1 MNILTASQK
10 LVNYFLKYDSIND
23 EQIFGL
29 VPEKEDHQ
37 ACCAAF
43 TCALDEM
50 EKNQIVVSKSEEIEI
65 GRDEEEDEENKK
77 TYVPSEKIKFTTWV
91 LKRPL
96 QNREQVLLI
105 DGITALKVS
114 AVVNNFYQM
123 ANNGQMIYNP
133 IQITNNDILILLEV
147 IALYAKQNMNKAQ
160 EETKVDKKKKE

>member
-37 ACCAAF
+37 AYYTAF

-50 EKNQIVVSKSEEIEI
+50 EKNKIVVSKTQDIEI
-65 GRDEEEDEENKK
+65 GRDEEDEKSN
-77 TYVPSEKIKFTTWV
+77 VPPEKMKFTTWV
-91 LKRPL
+91 LNRPL

-105 DGITALKVS
+105 DGITALKIS

-123 ANNGQMIYNP
+123 ANNGKMICNP
-133 IQITNNDILILLEV
+133 IQITDNDILILLEV
-147 IALYAKQNMNKAQ
+147 IALYAKQNMNKVQ